1 MKRGKNNKAHLAAS
15 LLRKIYNVE
24 KVVLAN
30 LEKPVRGSGK
40 TRKSADNLSVLNH
53 AKNYLY
59 KTPIK
64 RLDKGYIY
72 AWQRLVQ
79 LVAGSYSY
87 GKNIYHEEPSI
98 ENALIP
104 KEHKEKLNGKD

>member
-1 MKRGKNNKAHLAAS
+1 MKRGKNN
-15 LLRKIYNVE
+15 
-24 KVVLAN
+24 
-30 LEKPVRGSGK
+30 
-40 TRKSADNLSVLNH
+40 ADNLSVLIH
-53 AKNYLY
+53 TKNYLY